1 LPNVLFNMPAGDW
14 ARGERGIAALPGRE
28 AELKQAVARS
38 LDYARI
44 LGTRMLHVMAG
55 IGGDSNTFVSNLRYA
70 ARAAAKDGITITI
83 EPLNPHDQPG
93 YFLTRQAQAH
103 AIREEVGELNLKV
116 QMDLYHVQMT
126 EGDIT
131 DKIRRYLPHVAHIQI
146 AGAPGRHEPDTGEV
160 NYPHVFRVLD
170 DMGYAG
176 WVGCEYFPRART
188 EDGLAWMRQI

>member
-1 LPNVLFNMPAGDW
+1 MPAGDW

-28 AELKQAVARS
+28 EDFRQAVARS

-55 IGGDSNTFVSNLRYA
+55 IGGDRETFVGNLRYA

-83 EPLNPHDQPG
+83 EPINPHDQPG
-93 YFLTRQAQAH
+93 YFLTHQAQAH
-103 AIREEVGELNLKV
+103 AIREEAGEPNLKV

-131 DKIRRYLPHVAHIQI
+131 AKIRRYLPHVAHIQI
-146 AGAPGRHEPDTGEV
+146 AGAPGRHEPDSGEV

-170 DMGYAG
+170 EMGFAG

-188 EDGLAWMRQI
+188 EDGLAWMRQT